1 MINLMATYFSP
12 CENKFLECCSW
23 FLWQYQ
29 LFYQEKVAYD
39 DREYVLINLYNGN
52 TKPEQLKILESQSK
66 VLKNFQDTSEKNII
80 FVGDFYKISLKG
92 TLFLQETHSSKV
104 TEKVWNDKF
113 NGDSFFSYAKTN
125 SCSVLIRLNGNSII
139 LLRKS

>member
-1 MINLMATYFSP
+1 M
-12 CENKFLECCSW
+12 
-23 FLWQYQ
+23 
-29 LFYQEKVAYD
+29 
-39 DREYVLINLYNGN
+39 INLYNGN

-66 VLKNFQDTSEKNII
+66 VLKNFQDTSEKNIV
-80 FVGDFYKISLKG
+80 FVGNFYKISLKG
-92 TLFLQETHSSKV
+92 ILFLQETHSSKV